1 MKKVIKNCLITRSDA
16 SVLKEFCI
24 DVSNPLYKEYKGF
37 NTSVNLEATSV
48 YSMYSGVVSMVC
60 GDSRLGYEVTVLLNA
75 NQAIKYG
82 NLKSVE
88 VSENQSIDVSQKIG
102 ESRKYVKVEYMNTF
116 IRSKFNYRVGYVMM
130 YKDDPMKILDIHS
143 TEIQDTSVQ
152 YSESGLISIKDEY
165 DRGLN
170 PSMVFMLS
178 DNRGD
183 R

>member
-16 SVLKEFCI
+16 LVLKEFCI

-48 YSMYSGVVSMVC
+48 YNMYSGVVSMVC
-60 GDSRLGYEVTVLLNA
+60 GDPKTGYEVGVLLNVD
-75 NQAIKYG
+75 QAVKYG
-82 NLKSVE
+82 NLKIVE
-88 VSENQSIDVSQKIG
+88 VSEGQYVDISDKIG
-102 ESRKYVKVEYMNTF
+102 EAKKFVKIEYMTTDV
-116 IRSKFNYRVGYVMM
+116 KTPYTYRVGSVLM
-130 YKDDPMKILDIHS
+130 YKDDPMKILDPES
-143 TEIQDTSVQ
+143 TIVKDKLRQFDD
-152 YSESGLISIKDEY
+152 SGLIGIIDEY
-165 DRGLN
+165 DQGLN